1 MPLLSP
7 SALRPPPA
15 PKAHRLVY
23 RPPQLGRDYWVLDD
37 ALADPLSVRE
47 RLLASS
53 NWVEGAPK
61 RPESWPGRRAQPA
74 LTPEELTPLE
84 AWACRQTGVKRLSTV
99 PAAAGMRN
107 VLNHNCVQL
116 VGVNDAGPRP
126 HTDSRRLCRYAAVLY
141 LSPTT
146 PEHCG
151 TGFYR
156 VRLPDGTLGGN
167 SPPARYD
174 NLVEALDTRFVPPN
188 LFALD
193 VAVDHRFN
201 RLLVY
206 RADLIHSATAYH
218 GGDDPA
224 EQRMAVVLF
233 WMA

>member
-1 MPLLSP
+1 
-7 SALRPPPA
+7 
-15 PKAHRLVY
+15 
-23 RPPQLGRDYWVLDD
+23 
-37 ALADPLSVRE
+37 VRE
-47 RLLASS
+47 RLLAGSD
-53 NWVEGAPK
+53 WVEGAPK
-61 RPESWPGRRAQPA
+61 RAESWPGRRAQPA
-74 LTPEELTPLE
+74 LTPEELAPLE
-84 AWACRQTGVKRLSTV
+84 SWACRQTAAKRFYTV

-116 VGVNDAGPRP
+116 VGANEAGPRP
-126 HTDSRRLCRYAAVLY
+126 HTDSRRICRYAAVLY
-141 LSPTT
+141 LNPAV
-146 PEHCG
+146 PDHCG

-167 SPPARYD
+167 TPPARYD
-174 NLVEALDTRFVPPN
+174 NLVEALETRFVPPN
-188 LFALD
+188 LFSLD

-218 GGDDPA
+218 GGADPA